1 MQKPISTR
9 VHGILDYMTAGF
21 LFALPRAMGWSK
33 TVTRLMDAAGMS
45 ATAYSLFTRYEL
57 GLVRVLPVKAH
68 LTMDAMSGAAFL
80 GAAAML
86 DDEDP
91 EVRACLAS
99 IGLWE
104 ITAALL
110 TETRSPVRERLPK
123 SITSG
128 ALQGGK
134 AAKSAA
140 REAGQRVP
148 ALQGL

>member
-1 MQKPISTR
+1 
-9 VHGILDYMTAGF
+9 
-21 LFALPRAMGWSK
+21 
-33 TVTRLMDAAGMS
+33 
-45 ATAYSLFTRYEL
+45 
-57 GLVRVLPVKAH
+57 
-68 LTMDAMSGAAFL
+68 
-80 GAAAML
+80 ML

-110 TETRSPVRERLPK
+110 TESRSPVRERMPK
-123 SITSG
+123 AITSG
-128 ALQGGK
+128 ARQVGK

-140 REAGQRVP
+140 REAGRQVP